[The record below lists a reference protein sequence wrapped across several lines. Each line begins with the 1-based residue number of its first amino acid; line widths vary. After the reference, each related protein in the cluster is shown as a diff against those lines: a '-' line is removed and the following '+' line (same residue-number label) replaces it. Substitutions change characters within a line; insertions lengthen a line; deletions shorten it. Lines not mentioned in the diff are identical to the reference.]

1 MATDEHR
8 DQANNAYRAFL
19 LRAWAEDEQGD
30 HRWRF
35 QLESPQQRAV
45 QHFPDLEGLVVYLMQ
60 ELEIELN
67 LRGDI

>member
-1 MATDEHR
+1 MSPDRGRDE
-8 DQANNAYRAFL
+8 AGTAYRAYL
-19 LRAWAEDEQGD
+19 LRAWAEVEQGD
-30 HRWRF
+30 RRWRF

-45 QHFPDLEGLVVYLMQ
+45 QHFPDLEGLVAYLMQ